1 MPRYTATSVLFRP
14 EEFVDT
20 KFDDKGIK
28 AAFANQFAAFV
39 ERGFPNHIFTRTFY
53 ERLSNTFG
61 HIAHY
66 NQGGFWAE
74 FFDTPADRKRF
85 VEVCLNHI
93 PAGDPKYCYS
103 DVEAALQKWMRSQ
116 RVLETVT
123 SLLDATV
130 EEAEWAEL
138 ARLLAKYGMPR

>member
-1 MPRYTATSVLFRP
+1 MPRYTATSVLFEP
-14 EEFVDT
+14 TQFKDT
-20 KFDDKGIK
+20 QYDDAATK

-39 ERGFPNHIFTRTFY
+39 ERGFPHHLFTRTFY

-66 NQGGFWAE
+66 NRGGFWAE
-74 FFDTPADRKRF
+74 FFDTPEDRKRF

-103 DVEAALQKWMRSQ
+103 DVEAALQKWMRGQ
-116 RVLETVT
+116 KVLEAVT
-123 SLLDATV
+123 AQLTGEV
-130 EEAEWAEL
+130 ERRERAEL
-138 ARLLAKYGMPR
+138 ARLKAKYPDG